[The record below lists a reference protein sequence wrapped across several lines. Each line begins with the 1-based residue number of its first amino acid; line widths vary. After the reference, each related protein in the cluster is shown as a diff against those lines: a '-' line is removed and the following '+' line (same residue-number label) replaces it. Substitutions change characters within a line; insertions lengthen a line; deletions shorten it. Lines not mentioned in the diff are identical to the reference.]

1 MRAACY
7 LPVRL
12 IDLASGWL
20 VVSRHYRGL
29 NVRAPSREQAL
40 AQAATLLLDG
50 VRELLSLRRLPPGL
64 GDVLCPGETAIHL
77 PLVLAAKIALM
88 EGLHAAN
95 ASSNAQAA
103 SLLGIGE
110 KHLRTLLDPRR
121 PSKIT
126 NIEEQLAKL
135 GVRLTLGFEVAKR

>member
-12 IDLASGWL
+12 IDLESGWL

-29 NVRAPSREQAL
+29 NVRSPSREQAL
-40 AQAATLLLDG
+40 EEATALLLDG
-50 VRELLSLRRLPPGL
+50 VRELLALRRLPPGL
-64 GDVLCPGETAIHL
+64 GEMLCDGEVAIHL
-77 PLVLAAKIALM
+77 PLVLAAKVALM
-88 EGLHAAN
+88 EGLRAAD
-95 ASSNAQAA
+95 APTIAQAA
-103 SLLGIGE
+103 IMLGSDDN
-110 KHLRTLLDPRR
+110 HLRTLLDPHR

-135 GVRLTLGFEVAKR
+135 GVKLTLGFEVAER